1 MIKKNNLDNK
11 LSLLEKQKNSPIYTT
26 QLTNI
31 NNDGSISSSD
41 ISFNFSEFRFKNKI
55 VRKFLAAVVALSF
68 LGSGSYA
75 FSSLNIEKF
84 MNNNLTHHEQ
94 TEFENK
100 PTEINSQIHLKS
112 NNNNNIIEKYMAM
125 SVVNSNV
132 FENKVLISSN
142 DSSMIYPLTIENRDK
157 QKKQSFL
164 LKPDAVKTATVVK
177 NDKKVSKS
185 ILTTNQSNL
194 ANAIT
199 EKYNIDKPSAV
210 KIIKEA
216 YNVGQKRNID
226 PEILLGITAVESGFN
241 PKAKNRSGA
250 IGLTQALPRA
260 HPEKIGRVKKS
271 GGSMYDIH
279 TNLDVGAEIYGE
291 LLDKYNGNKILALQ
305 AYNGSVKDKK
315 KRYSKKVMSAISTL
329 KTMSLASNN

>member
-1 MIKKNNLDNK
+1 MNKMSNLDNK
-11 LSLLEKQKNSPIYTT
+11 LTLLDKQNNIPNDISYLNNINIDGSLNNNINLDFKIGNNKQKRTST
-26 QLTNI
+26 
-31 NNDGSISSSD
+31 
-41 ISFNFSEFRFKNKI
+41 
-55 VRKFLAAVVALSF
+55 FLAIVVALSF
-68 LGSGSYA
+68 LGSGTYLSNA
-75 FSSLNIEKF
+75 KKF
-84 MNNNLTHHEQ
+84 MSNAANHGQ

-100 PTEINSQIHLKS
+100 PIQINSQIHLKS
-112 NNNNNIIEKYMAM
+112 NNNNNIIENMAT
-125 SVVNSNV
+125 SVVEHNL

-142 DSSMIYPLTIENRDK
+142 DSSMIYPLTIENK
-157 QKKQSFL
+157 SKAPEKKSFL
-164 LKPDAVKTATVVK
+164 LKKDVET
-177 NDKKVSKS
+177 
-185 ILTTNQSNL
+185 SNL
-194 ANAIT
+194 VKSNQTKKTLTSKQSDLASAVT
-199 EKYNIDKPSAV
+199 EKYNVNKTSAE

-216 YNVGQKRNID
+216 YNVGAKRGID
-226 PEILLGITAVESGFN
+226 PEILIGITAVESGFN

-260 HPEKIGRVKKS
+260 HPEKIKRVKNN

-291 LLDKYNGNKILALQ
+291 LLDKYNGNTILALQ